1 MSDEVFS
8 ASSHVVLCDLR
19 VSQPIASSY
28 EGGGVLGT
36 RAKELILFIYKS
48 LYYFTGT
55 LCINL
60 FQVLASLNVSS

>member
-48 LYYFTGT
+48 LYSFTGFYRNT
-55 LCINL
+55 LYTLIPGL
-60 FQVLASLNVSS
+60 SFT